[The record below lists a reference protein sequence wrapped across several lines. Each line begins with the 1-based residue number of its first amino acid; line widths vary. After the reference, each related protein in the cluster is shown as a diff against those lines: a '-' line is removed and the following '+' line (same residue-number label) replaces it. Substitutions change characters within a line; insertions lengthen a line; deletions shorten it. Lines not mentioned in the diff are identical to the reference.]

1 MKALWQQAHW
11 NKALHKAAT
20 GRIIL
25 NMALFLKLYLITIP
39 VFFVID
45 IIWLAVVAKGFYSAH
60 LGYIMAESVRWP
72 AAVIFY
78 LLYIAGLVLFV
89 IMPAVEKQSWLRALA
104 LGAALGLVS
113 YATYDLTN
121 YATIRDW
128 PMVVVIVDM
137 IWGMALSAGVSAISS
152 LIALRWL

>member
-1 MKALWQQAHW
+1 M
-11 NKALHKAAT
+11 
-20 GRIIL
+20 
-25 NMALFLKLYLITIP
+25 NMALFMKLYLITIP
-39 VFFVID
+39 VFFAID
-45 IIWLAVVAKGFYSAH
+45 IIWLAAVARGFYNTH

-72 AAVIFY
+72 AAIIFY

-89 IMPAVEKQSWLRALA
+89 IMPAFEKQSLLRALA
-104 LGAALGLVS
+104 LGALLGLVS

-128 PMVVVIVDM
+128 PLVVVIVDM
-137 IWGMALSAGVSAISS
+137 AWGTALSAGVSAISC